1 MPPHEFNNSFPMVDD
16 DYRRMRQAED
26 PDYESPASDEEP
38 APPPDEDDEDAAY
51 DAGYPEEPVADNP
64 GPHYSDRY
72 DFVVLLPR
80 KIIRIAQDSHLSWL
94 TMFYGL
100 PRELVEKR
108 PAYLELPRHVGEI
121 VNSERFTAMIHDDA
135 FLELVW
141 DCYAW
146 AIWQALKVPDGK
158 GGYREIPGNW
168 QNYSG
173 DFPLW
178 RMCYDILRYFR
189 MTFEYEMDWS
199 FQKLFCAP
207 PGVDVPWLTWQH
219 FSNLVFNLTDRIVE
233 QQKLQPVIDAVWE
246 HRLPEDYDGSGIKRQ
261 EFMRAWQHSRNHPH
275 LSAEQMAEGGFELED
290 PQLSVEEHVL
300 SQRQTEQFMATLTE
314 KDKRILE
321 LRMQGHTM
329 QEIADAVGY
338 STPSAVKKRIDRI
351 AAQYEDFV
359 NPLPEDGERPV
370 GNNPLD

>member
-1 MPPHEFNNSFPMVDD
+1 M
-16 DYRRMRQAED
+16 
-26 PDYESPASDEEP
+26 
-38 APPPDEDDEDAAY
+38 
-51 DAGYPEEPVADNP
+51 
-64 GPHYSDRY
+64 
-72 DFVVLLPR
+72 
-80 KIIRIAQDSHLSWL
+80 
-94 TMFYGL
+94 
-100 PRELVEKR
+100 
-108 PAYLELPRHVGEI
+108 
-121 VNSERFTAMIHDDA
+121 
-135 FLELVW
+135 
-141 DCYAW
+141 
-146 AIWQALKVPDGK
+146 PDGK

-207 PGVDVPWLTWQH
+207 PGVNVPWLSWKH

-275 LSAEQMAEGGFELED
+275 LSAEQMADGGFELED